1 MADSGDVLAIVDRIP
16 WDVPSSGIDA
26 AVPRPGQPRLRNSEV
41 PPVRRLRP
49 ITPLTI
55 ILVLVLAAC
64 GAGQPSESADGSG
77 GESAAPGA
85 SGDGGTATGGTVRLA
100 AAGYPDSLNPGNALL
115 AEAYDVYEL
124 VYDTPVGV
132 TATGEFVPKLATEWS
147 VSDDGLTWTV
157 TLVDTATFHDGEPLT
172 AEDVAFSI
180 ELYRDTEYPLLTSYA
195 ADFVEVAVVDDT
207 TIELTTESELPQV
220 LFETNLAAIYVL
232 PQHIWAEE
240 DPIEFEN
247 AEMIGSGPFT
257 FVEATQDEFVELAA
271 NPDYWGTV
279 PSVDGVIIRTI
290 GNADAR
296 VTALTT
302 GEIDAI
308 TEFPPTSVAPLQNT
322 ENIAVNIAETPGG
335 QLRDIFFNVTTE
347 ENCPPEDGVCS
358 GHAALKD
365 LAVRQA
371 LAHATDKA
379 ALSDVATLGT
389 GTIGLSLVTAAH
401 GEFFASEVEDYAFDI
416 AEANAILDEAGYE
429 DSNDDGVRECLA
441 DQDCETLTF
450 RLNFPNDSDSAP
462 REAEVLQ
469 DTWNQAGV
477 AVEIQGFEPDAL
489 TSVCCPAFDFDVM
502 IWSWYTDIDAGGLLE
517 VATCAQI
524 PTGFSETG
532 YCNPEYDELFEAQS
546 VNLDR
551 DSRIEQIHELQRIL
565 VEDVVYIVP
574 YYFVSIQAWRT
585 DTFTGWVEGS
595 PTLGVID
602 PTQLVVLRPAQ

>member
-1 MADSGDVLAIVDRIP
+1 MRRVRLYSPVPLIFVLVLSACGAAQPADSGD
-16 WDVPSSGIDA
+16 G
-26 AVPRPGQPRLRNSEV
+26 
-41 PPVRRLRP
+41 
-49 ITPLTI
+49 T
-55 ILVLVLAAC
+55 
-64 GAGQPSESADGSG
+64 G

-85 SGDGGTATGGTVRLA
+85 SEGGSTATGGTVRIGV
-100 AAGYPDSLNPGNALL
+100 AGYPDSLNPGNAVL

-132 TATGEFVPKLATEWS
+132 TAMGEFVPKLATEWT

-157 TLVDTATFHDGEPLT
+157 TLVDNATFHDGEPLT
-172 AEDVAFSI
+172 AEDVAFSV

-195 ADFVEVAVVDDT
+195 ADFVEVEVVDET
-207 TIELTTESELPQV
+207 TLTLTTESELPQV

-257 FVEATQDEFVELAA
+257 FVEATKDEFVELAA
-271 NPDYWGTV
+271 NPDYWGTA
-279 PSVDGVIIRTI
+279 PSVDGVIIQTYA
-290 GNADAR
+290 NADAR
-296 VTALTT
+296 LTALTT

-308 TEFPPTSVAPLQNT
+308 TEFPPTAVPQLQNT

-347 ENCPPEDGVCS
+347 ENCPPEDGVCT

-365 LAVRQA
+365 VNVRRA
-371 LAHATDKA
+371 LAHATDKQQ
-379 ALSDVATLGT
+379 LSDVATVGT

-401 GEFFASEVEDYAFDI
+401 GDFFASEVEDYAFDI
-416 AEANAILDEAGYE
+416 DEANALLDEAGYE
-429 DSNDDGVRECLA
+429 DSDGDGVRECLA
-441 DQDCETLTF
+441 DQDCEDLTF
-450 RLNFPNDSDSAP
+450 RLNYPDDSDTAP

-469 DTWNQAGV
+469 DTWNQIGV
-477 AVEIQGFEPDAL
+477 AVQIQGYDPDTL

-532 YCNPEYDELFEAQS
+532 YCNPEFDELFEAQS
-546 VNLDR
+546 VELDR
-551 DSRIEQIHELQRIL
+551 DTRVEQIHELQRIL

-574 YYFVSIQAWRT
+574 YYFVLVQAWRT
-585 DTFTGWVEGS
+585 DTFTGWVDGS
-595 PTLGVID
+595 PSLGVVD
-602 PTQLVVLRPAQ
+602 PTLVVVLRPAQ